1 MLGVWDAKHF
11 YEKMIWTLR
20 AVGCV
25 HVCVWGSWNSNLSNA
40 WLWTGVPGDPAGVH
54 RLHTTFCLGANTN
67 AKPWRQRVPAQPT
80 GGLCVWHCSHPVM
93 HSGLFF
99 QHPASLPTR
108 VSVPAAPEIKAL
120 LLGKTHGHCH
130 PRCPCH
136 QRGRSGPG
144 VAWVGR
150 GSLSGCA
157 SGTAPLPSPAF

>member
-1 MLGVWDAKHF
+1 MLGVRDAKHF
-11 YEKMIWTLR
+11 SEKMIWTLWR
-20 AVGCV
+20 AVECV
-25 HVCVWGSWNSNLSNA
+25 HECVCGDDRTATSAMPGCGQGSLVI
-40 WLWTGVPGDPAGVH
+40 L
-54 RLHTTFCLGANTN
+54 LGCNTN
-67 AKPWRQRVPAQPT
+67 AKPWRQWVPAQPT

-120 LLGKTHGHCH
+120 LLGKTQGHCH

-144 VAWVGR
+144 VARVGR